1 MKNNQKRERGKT
13 EIVVSVSVDTTE
25 LDIALEKATRLKEI
39 LQEAERLHD
48 SIFNKNGK
56 ENRK

>member
-25 LDIALEKATRLKEI
+25 LDIALEKATRLTEI

-48 SIFNKNGK
+48 SIFNKSGK

>member
-13 EIVVSVSVDTTE
+13 EIVVNVDTTE
-25 LDIALEKATRLKEI
+25 LNIALEKATRLTEI

-48 SIFNKNGK
+48 SIFNKSGK

>member
-13 EIVVSVSVDTTE
+13 EIVVSVDTTE
-25 LDIALEKATRLKEI
+25 LDIALEKATRLTEI

-48 SIFNKNGK
+48 SIFNKSGK